1 MNKWR
6 VITGAR
12 NTAQVFSRS
21 LSRLHSSHLLERMFS
36 FMNFRVTQSDDP
48 LTLAL
53 TPSVHETKDQ
63 RRVRERAQAVA
74 KRANDEI
81 ERQIARDREE
91 EGKKKKKRPIKVV
104 LVSERNDELLLPT
117 IVLKTLYLTGQS
129 GSGKTA
135 MMRGSLCRLG
145 IPSCCFTGLTLFFF
159 SV

>member
-1 MNKWR
+1 
-6 VITGAR
+6 
-12 NTAQVFSRS
+12 
-21 LSRLHSSHLLERMFS
+21 MFS

-91 EGKKKKKRPIKVV
+91 EGKKKKRPIKVV
-104 LVSERNDELLLPT
+104 LVGERNDELFITYHCFKNLVSYRSEWKWENCYDERFVVSSWDKYPLVVSPVLL
-117 IVLKTLYLTGQS
+117 
-129 GSGKTA
+129 
-135 MMRGSLCRLG
+135 
-145 IPSCCFTGLTLFFF
+145 FFFFFFF